1 MPAQDETRDRILEVT
16 RRLVQSKGFSG
27 FSYADVAA
35 EVGIRKASVHHHFP
49 TKGDLGE
56 ALMVRYRR
64 DFGEILARIRASKGD
79 ARSRLR
85 AYAVLFADL
94 LRDDYRLCMCG
105 MLAADFDVLPPSVR
119 GEVRGFFDD
128 NEEWLADVLASGRKQ
143 QELSFVGSPREQARV
158 LLSALE
164 GAMLVARSH
173 GDVSLFEGVAQR
185 VFHAVTAPPRRA
197 VRAPVSLR
205 RASRRVA

>member
-1 MPAQDETRDRILEVT
+1 MGVNRP
-16 RRLVQSKGFSG
+16 RRPRGAPLFLAGK
-27 FSYADVAA
+27 ADAA
-35 EVGIRKASVHHHFP
+35 
-49 TKGDLGE
+49 
-56 ALMVRYRR
+56 
-64 DFGEILARIRASKGD
+64 
-79 ARSRLR
+79 SRL
-85 AYAVLFADL
+85 
-94 LRDDYRLCMCG
+94 
-105 MLAADFDVLPPSVR
+105 
-119 GEVRGFFDD
+119 
-128 NEEWLADVLASGRKQ
+128 
-143 QELSFVGSPREQARV
+143 GSPREQARV